1 MFKEERDECQFQW
14 SMLGDIE
21 EGRPNL
27 GPMVHVAVY
36 RLMQFTLRDV
46 LIKQYGVEAADRI
59 FYAAGETAGKLRYA
73 GQEVVI
79 DGSITTISTRF
90 AAGDGQAATHRLI
103 YHAIHQEM
111 ALTLADAVQRR
122 TELGATGLPSATTL
136 QKCAEL
142 MGGELGWS
150 RECQE
155 REIDAVIQAYP
166 FGEMAKVAA

>member
-1 MFKEERDECQFQW
+1 M
-14 SMLGDIE
+14 
-21 EGRPNL
+21 P
-27 GPMVHVAVY
+27 P
-36 RLMQFTLRDV
+36 
-46 LIKQYGVEAADRI
+46 
-59 FYAAGETAGKLRYA
+59 
-73 GQEVVI
+73 
-79 DGSITTISTRF
+79 F
-90 AAGDGQAATHRLI
+90 AARTAAPTDLDEEIVEHLAYTYGSQYSDLLEHMEKQPDLAQRIDPGLPVTAAEI